1 MCFLTHIHGKEFQ
14 TLPELN
20 NVDFT
25 TVRQKQEGKDSRE
38 QEEEKKMAAGQ
49 RSKQKKRKEKKICFF
64 NLHSS
69 PLPPRVENCWKVFL
83 EFSSLVAKWKGWP
96 WAALFPHMSFIFSI
110 CPSPASPSLPSL
122 DSHISSRQLTGSLP
136 LWPFFSLI
144 SRPLRLLSCSRFN
157 ASSDSDSRC
166 RQTPGTAADRFHV
179 LQITGLIFLS
189 SAPNPFFEN
198 IFLRPPPCPAPL
210 RPAPLCCAVLTVSS

>member
-110 CPSPASPSLPSL
+110 CPSPASPSPHHWIHTFPPVSWLVLCPSDRSSLSYLGRYDCWAAAGLMPAQTPTLAADKHPAQLP
-122 DSHISSRQLTGSLP
+122 TGST
-136 LWPFFSLI
+136 
-144 SRPLRLLSCSRFN
+144 
-157 ASSDSDSRC
+157 SSKS
-166 RQTPGTAADRFHV
+166 QA
-179 LQITGLIFLS
+179 
-189 SAPNPFFEN
+189 
-198 IFLRPPPCPAPL
+198 
-210 RPAPLCCAVLTVSS
+210 

>member
-1 MCFLTHIHGKEFQ
+1 MERLT
-14 TLPELN
+14 L
-20 NVDFT
+20 
-25 TVRQKQEGKDSRE
+25 S
-38 QEEEKKMAAGQ
+38 
-49 RSKQKKRKEKKICFF
+49 C
-64 NLHSS
+64 
-69 PLPPRVENCWKVFL
+69 PLPSHVLYFLHLSIPRL
-83 EFSSLVAKWKGWP
+83 PLS
-96 WAALFPHMSFIFSI
+96 
-110 CPSPASPSLPSL
+110 PSL

-179 LQITGLIFLS
+179 LQITGLIFPS

-198 IFLRPPPCPAPL
+198 IFLRPPPCPAPP
-210 RPAPLCCAVLTVSS
+210 RCAVLCSPSPVSFWKLWIFCLALVSWSSRERSLPAAMDPASAWPSGILAEKRDKRRLKLYYSVDFF